1 MAFFIETTKVDLGS
15 TPIENIFLNDFMPM
29 ADGTHVKVYLLGF
42 KLTRDNDKHLVI
54 TNSLL
59 AKHLSIPLSDV
70 LAAWDFWE
78 QKGIIIKHPK
88 ESSEDQF
95 DYDIEFKSLVQ
106 LYIVNNYQI
115 FMPEKPQPRKSVD
128 TLYRSTVDDLV
139 EVSYNPH
146 ISDMFKKIDHI
157 VRRQLQAVERTKI
170 LDWFYNYNVSP
181 EVIVQAFYIAVEK
194 QGKKSVGYVEGIIR
208 NWYDLGITNADELEK
223 YLKHNESEYHRYQQ
237 IKKAIGAVNTIPTE
251 SEKKIMKRWF
261 EEWKFSIE
269 LVMKACEK
277 SSSTANPSVNYIN
290 GVLSSWREKGLRTVE
305 DVEKESSSYK
315 SEKPRSNPST
325 VKKTAFHNFEQRSSS
340 YSNDDLEKLIREK
353 NKNK

>member
-59 AKHLSIPLSDV
+59 AKHLGIPLSDV
-70 LAAWDFWE
+70 LSAWDFWE
-78 QKGIIIKHPK
+78 EKGIVVKHRK
-88 ESSEDQF
+88 DSDDSAE
-95 DYDIEFKSLVQ
+95 YDIEFKSLVQ
-106 LYIVNNYQI
+106 LYIANNYQI
-115 FMPEKPQPRKSVD
+115 FMPEKPQPKKCKDS
-128 TLYRSTVDDLV
+128 LYRSTVDDLV
-139 EVSYNPH
+139 EVSHNPH

-170 LDWFYNYNVSP
+170 LDWFYNYNMSP
-181 EVIVQAFYIAVEK
+181 EIIVQAFYLAVEK

-208 NWYDLGITNADELEK
+208 NWYDLGITNSDELEK
-223 YLKHNESEYHRYQQ
+223 HLKQNESKYHRYQQ
-237 IKKAIGAVNTIPTE
+237 VKKAIGAVNTLPTE
-251 SEKKIMKRWF
+251 SEKKIMDRWF
-261 EEWKFSIE
+261 DDWKLSTE

-290 GVLSSWREKGLRTVE
+290 GILSSWHEKGIRTVE
-305 DVEKESSSYK
+305 DVEREASEFRSSK
-315 SEKPRSNPST
+315 SRSNPPA
-325 VKKTAFHNFEQRSSS
+325 VKKTAFHNFEQRSSN
-340 YSNDDLEKLIREK
+340 YSNEDLERLIQEK
-353 NKNK
+353 NSGK